1 MKRMPLVRALLA
13 IAAVFA
19 VLAAAPSALACGIER
34 WPEKTLQD
42 RRAEL
47 VNFTPKPIGVQAL
60 RRKRVRRDPEGF
72 RRAPVETTV
81 YRVRA
86 RLIGVRAEDD
96 GDVHLV
102 ISSLTNRRR
111 TMIVEIPS
119 ADCIA
124 RASRTARRKMRAA
137 RRSFERV
144 CGPPS
149 DTFQT
154 LRGTATIDGVGFF
167 DFIHGQTGIAP
178 NGIEL
183 HPVTRFRA
191 TSC

>member
-1 MKRMPLVRALLA
+1 
-13 IAAVFA
+13 
-19 VLAAAPSALACGIER
+19 
-34 WPEKTLQD
+34 LQD
-42 RRAEL
+42 RRAAL
-47 VNFTPKPIGVQAL
+47 VNFTPKPISVQTL

-81 YRVRA
+81 YRARA
-86 RLIGVRAEDD
+86 RLIGVRGEDD

-111 TMIVEIPS
+111 TMIVEMPS

-124 RASRTARRKMRAA
+124 GASPTAKREMRAG

-144 CGPPS
+144 RGPPS

-154 LRGTATIDGVGFF
+154 LHGTATIDGVGFF
-167 DFIHGQTGIAP
+167 DLIHRQTGHAP

-183 HPVTRFRA
+183 HPVMRVRA

>member
-1 MKRMPLVRALLA
+1 
-13 IAAVFA
+13 
-19 VLAAAPSALACGIER
+19 
-34 WPEKTLQD
+34 LQD
-42 RRAEL
+42 RRAAL
-47 VNFTPKPIGVQAL
+47 VSFTPKPTSVDTL

-86 RLIGVRAEDD
+86 RLIGVRAEED

-102 ISSLTNRRR
+102 ISSLADRRH
-111 TMIVEIPS
+111 TMIVEMPS

-137 RRSFERV
+137 RRSFERN
-144 CGPPS
+144 CGPPADS
-149 DTFQT
+149 F
-154 LRGTATIDGVGFF
+154 LSLSGTATVEGVGFF
-167 DFIHGQTGIAP
+167 DFIHGQTGHAP

>member
-1 MKRMPLVRALLA
+1 MRVILA
-13 IAAVFA
+13 VASVFA
-19 VLAAAPSALACGIER
+19 VLATAPSAVACGIER

-42 RRAEL
+42 RRAAL
-47 VNFTPKPIGVQAL
+47 VNFTPKPISVETL

-72 RRAPVETTV
+72 RKAPVETTV
-81 YRVRA
+81 YSVRA
-86 RLIGVRAEDD
+86 RLLGVRAEED

-111 TMIVEIPS
+111 TMIVEMPS
-119 ADCIA
+119 ADCVA
-124 RASRTARRKMRAA
+124 RASNSARRKMRAA

-149 DTFQT
+149 DTFEA
-154 LRGTATIDGVGFF
+154 LHGTATIDGVGFF
-167 DFIHGQTGIAP
+167 DFIHGQTGVAP

-183 HPVTRFRA
+183 HPVLGLGFP
-191 TSC
+191 